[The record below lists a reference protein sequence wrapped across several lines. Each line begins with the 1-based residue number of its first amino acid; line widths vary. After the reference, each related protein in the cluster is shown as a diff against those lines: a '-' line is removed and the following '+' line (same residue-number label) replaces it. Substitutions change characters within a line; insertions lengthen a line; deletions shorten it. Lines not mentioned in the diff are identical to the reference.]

1 MEEPDLAQLH
11 HDLVEQLRRKQLLTD
26 TGVEMAFSAVPRH
39 LFLPQFDPREVY
51 QDRALTLKTGSS
63 GATLSS
69 ASQPTMMAIMLQ
81 QLDLRAGMNVLE
93 VGAASGYNAALIK
106 HIVGDGGRVTTI
118 EIDRDLAKQAREN
131 LRSAGYP
138 DVLVVNR
145 DAAEGFDGLAQYD
158 RIIAT
163 AGVWDVPASWLCR
176 LHKDGK
182 LITPIWL
189 DGVQVSAAFALQ
201 GDGAWL
207 SSDNRPCAFVYLQ
220 GSAAGPRLSA
230 KVGSSSLEVLADDVD
245 KIDTAGL
252 HLLLSQDR
260 EIHRLAA
267 KLRPEDFWFGFQLY
281 LMLNE
286 PRRYVFAVYAI
297 PEGLQAYGMDGSGI
311 LLFTPASAAFT
322 PYEGEGVVYTFGS
335 TAAFMK
341 MQSLFDEWQGLQESI
356 LDRLRL
362 RLIPKSLG
370 KSHSEPGKLYL
381 RKDHNLQVWLD

>member
-1 MEEPDLAQLH
+1 MEGLSLLELH
-11 HDLVEQLRRKQLLTD
+11 RALIEQLRQRQLLTNSD
-26 TGVEMAFSAVPRH
+26 VAMAFNAIPRH

-51 QDRALTLKTGSS
+51 QDRALPLKTDSS

-69 ASQPTMMAIMLQ
+69 ASQPTMIAVMLQ
-81 QLDLRAGMNVLE
+81 QLDLKAGMNIME
-93 VGAASGYNAALIK
+93 VGTASGYNAALIG
-106 HIVGDGGRVTTI
+106 HIVGDRGQVTTL
-118 EIDRDLAKQAREN
+118 EIDRDLAEQAREK
-131 LRSAGYP
+131 LHAAGYG
-138 DVLVVNR
+138 DVLVVNQ
-145 DAAEGFDGLAQYD
+145 DAVSGFEARAEYD

-163 AGVWDVPASWLCR
+163 AGLWDVPESWFKQ

-189 DGVQVSAAFALQ
+189 DGVQVSASFALQ
-201 GDGAWL
+201 ADGSWL

-220 GSAAGPRLSA
+220 GLAAAPRLSA
-230 KVGSSSLEVLADDVD
+230 KVGSSSLEVLADDLD

-297 PEGLQAYGMDGSGI
+297 PAGMQAYGVDDSGI
-311 LLFTPASAAFT
+311 LLFTPGSAAFT
-322 PYEGEGVVYTFGS
+322 PYEGEGVVYTFGGA
-335 TAAFMK
+335 AAFMK
-341 MQSLFDEWQGLQESI
+341 MQSLFDEWQGIRGSI

-362 RLIPKSLG
+362 RLMPKSLG
-370 KSHSEPGKLYL
+370 KPHSESGKLYL
-381 RKDHNLQVWLD
+381 RKDHNLQVWLA